1 MEKTPATIALV
12 GRSNV
17 GKSSLFNRLTGHH
30 AALVEGK
37 AGTTRDRHEGV
48 IFWAGRRATVIDCG
62 GLDLPNGTELERA
75 ITEQAKLAIDKAQLI
90 LFVLDV
96 REGVMPDD
104 RRLAA
109 DLRKRLGKDRV
120 VVVAN
125 KTDRPGMRADAAEFA
140 SLGLG
145 HVYPTS
151 ATNGS
156 GVGDLLDEVFKR
168 LNERHLRQPL
178 ETPLVPSIRIAML
191 GRTNVG
197 KSSIGNSLIG
207 QQRLVVSSQPHTTR
221 TAISVNLVDHGELF
235 EITDTAGINRS
246 PTHDPVAKKA
256 QAQTLAALNSC
267 DVALLVTDASEP
279 LTHQDRHLAG
289 LAAEVSCGLIIVAN
303 KWDLLPDKDE
313 KSPQK
318 WAAAY
323 RNSFPFLS
331 WAPIA
336 FTSAASRQGVPALLA
351 TIREVYAERGRTI
364 TDNALTKFLKVAMA
378 KQKPL
383 SSSSR
388 TKPFLSD
395 FKQTKTN
402 PPHFAMQVRAAHPLS
417 PAYVRYLQ
425 NALRQKFGFV
435 GVPIHIDL
443 QQATMGGGRVKKKY
457 KPAVRRY

>member
-1 MEKTPATIALV
+1 MEKTPATVALV

-17 GKSSLFNRLTGHH
+17 GKSSLFNRLTGRR
-30 AALVEGK
+30 AALVEGV

-48 IFWAGRRATVIDCG
+48 VFWAGRRATFIDCG

-75 ITEQAKLAIDKAQLI
+75 ITEQAKLAMERAQLI

-96 REGVMPDD
+96 RDGAMPDD

-109 DLRKRLGKDRV
+109 DLRRKLGKDRV

-125 KTDRPGMRADAAEFA
+125 KADRPTQHADAAELA

-145 HVYPTS
+145 QAYPTS

-156 GVGDLLDEVFKR
+156 GVGDLLDEVFRR
-168 LNERHLRQPL
+168 LASRKLKQPPA
-178 ETPLVPSIRIAML
+178 EAAAPSIRIAML

-197 KSSIGNSLIG
+197 KSSLGNALVG

-256 QAQTLAALNSC
+256 QAQTLAALDSC

-289 LAAEVSCGLIIVAN
+289 LAGEVKCGLIIVAN
-303 KWDLLPDKDE
+303 KWDLLPAKDE
-313 KSPQK
+313 KAPQK

-323 RNSFPFLS
+323 RASFPFLT

-336 FTSAASRQGVPALLA
+336 FTSAASRQGVAQLLA
-351 TIREVYAERGRTI
+351 TIREVHAERGRTI
-364 TDNALTKFLKVAMA
+364 TDNALGKFLKAAMA

-383 SSSSR
+383 TSSGKH
-388 TKPFLSD
+388 KPFLSD
-395 FKQTKTN
+395 FKQVGTN
-402 PPHFAMQVRAAHPLS
+402 PPRFEMQVRAAHPLS

-443 QQATMGGGRVKKKY
+443 QQASVGGGRVKKKF